1 MSRISTAKE
10 SDIMFEMLFYARY
23 RYLVIVC
30 QIEN

>member
-10 SDIMFEMLFYARY
+10 SDIMFEMLSYAIY